1 MIDLS
6 DENITELKLPDEIAN
21 QSEQEAQN
29 QEAAVDTTE
38 KMAQNAANIVS
49 ALFLPFI
56 HWI

>member
-21 QSEQEAQN
+21 QPEQEAQN

>member
-1 MIDLS
+1 LIDLS
-6 DENITELKLPDEIAN
+6 DENVTELKLPDEIAN
-21 QSEQEAQN
+21 QPEQEAQN

-49 ALFLPFI
+49 ALFLTFI